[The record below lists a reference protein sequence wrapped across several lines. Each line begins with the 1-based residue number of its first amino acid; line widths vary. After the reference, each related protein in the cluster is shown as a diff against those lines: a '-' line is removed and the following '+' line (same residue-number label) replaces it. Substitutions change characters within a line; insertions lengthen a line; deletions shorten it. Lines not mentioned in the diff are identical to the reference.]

1 MIDKCEQSGAVLIVS
16 PEGQLNS
23 GNAAVAEAEI
33 LGYLTGG
40 ANQLLLDLSE
50 LDYIS
55 SAGLRVV
62 LVAAKRLKQSAG
74 QLVLCGMRPHIR
86 EVFDISG
93 FLTILNVTET
103 REQALQEFHHID

>member
-1 MIDKCEQSGAVLIVS
+1 MTSKYEHIGNILVIS

-23 GNAAVAEAEI
+23 GNAAAAEAEI
-33 LGYLTGG
+33 LGQLAGG
-40 ANQLLLDLSE
+40 ANRLLLDLTQ

-62 LVAAKRLKQSAG
+62 LVMAKRLKQSAG

-86 EVFDISG
+86 DVFDISG
-93 FLTILNVTET
+93 FLNILNVAET
-103 REQALQEFHHID
+103 RELALQRFTPAG

>member
-1 MIDKCEQSGAVLIVS
+1 MTSNYEQIGDILVIS

-23 GNAAVAEAEI
+23 GNAADAEAEI
-33 LGYLTGG
+33 LARLTAG
-40 ANQLLLDLSE
+40 ANRLLLDLSR

-62 LVAAKRLKQSAG
+62 LVLAKRLRQSAG
-74 QLVLCGMRPHIR
+74 QLVLCGMRAHIR

-93 FLTILNVTET
+93 FLNILNVTDT
-103 REQALQEFHHID
+103 REQALARFFRTD